1 MSNTVN
7 KVWLFIW
14 SLHRGTFCCNTL
26 IVRGHWDLKVRC
38 NFDFVRATSFFEA
51 VLRNNGGLSP
61 VSEKGMLCFLSR
73 SVCELQ
79 DFPLAIISSSYMI
92 PSTCVTCGK
101 AYEISGLRLEIVLA
115 CSRHLRCQL
124 PADESSFQLH
134 PYNLFSI
141 RMIGKLHR
149 LIIIIYSFALQVLS
163 SVFSHFFLFFC
174 TCFFFTWCKLSNS
187 TNVNCL
193 ASVCHLEEVSF
204 FYQYMNIHLSF
215 FEWMRVNCICC
226 L

>member
-1 MSNTVN
+1 
-7 KVWLFIW
+7 
-14 SLHRGTFCCNTL
+14 
-26 IVRGHWDLKVRC
+26 
-38 NFDFVRATSFFEA
+38 
-51 VLRNNGGLSP
+51 
-61 VSEKGMLCFLSR
+61 MLCFLSR

-149 LIIIIYSFALQVLS
+149 LIIIICSFALQVLS
-163 SVFSHFFLFFC
+163 SVFSHFFLFFLYVFLLYMMQVVKFNKC
-174 TCFFFTWCKLSNS
+174 KLFGFCLSFRRGVLFLSIYEHSSFFF
-187 TNVNCL
+187 
-193 ASVCHLEEVSF
+193 
-204 FYQYMNIHLSF
+204 
-215 FEWMRVNCICC
+215 
-226 L
+226 